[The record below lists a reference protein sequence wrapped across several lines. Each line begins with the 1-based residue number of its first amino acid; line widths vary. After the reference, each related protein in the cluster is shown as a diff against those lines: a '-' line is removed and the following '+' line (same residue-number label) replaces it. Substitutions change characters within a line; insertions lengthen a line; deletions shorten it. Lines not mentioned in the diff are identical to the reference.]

1 MSNEIPNGYL
11 KDGKGNLVLICNV
24 KQHEIIRDEFVT
36 KAVQLAKEQQKALA
50 VFKAAQMA
58 EVDGFIELLAQSHD
72 VHFGGKKGNIT
83 LRSFDHKLKVT
94 MQNQERIEL
103 GPELI
108 VAKEIID
115 QLLDEWTKKGN
126 QNIRTIVNNVFNT
139 DKTGMVNPQ
148 RILGLRRYEI
158 DDDSGLWQKAM
169 NIIADSVGV
178 VDSDRFI
185 RFYETDSDGKENAI
199 SLDIAK
205 L

>member
-11 KDGKGNLVLICNV
+11 QDGKGNLVPLCNV
-24 KQHEIIRDEFVT
+24 KQTDLIRDEFVT
-36 KAVQLAKEQQKALA
+36 QAIALAKKQQRELA
-50 VFKAAQMA
+50 KFKAAQMS
-58 EVDGFIELLAQSHD
+58 EVDGFVDLLAQSHD
-72 VHFGGKKGNIT
+72 VHLGGKKGNIT

-94 MQNQERIEL
+94 IQNQERIEL

-115 QLLDEWTKKGN
+115 QLLDKWTKNGN
-126 QNIRTIVNNVFNT
+126 ENIRTIVNNVFST
-139 DKTGMVNPQ
+139 DKAGMVNPQ

-158 DDDSGLWQKAM
+158 DDDSGQWQKAM

-185 RFYETDSDGKENAI
+185 RFYETDPDGKEQAI

>member
-11 KDGKGNLVLICNV
+11 KDGKGNLVPLCNV
-24 KQHEIIRDEFVT
+24 KQTDLIRDEFVT
-36 KAVQLAKEQQKALA
+36 QAIALAKKQQSELA
-50 VFKAAQMA
+50 KFKAAQMA
-58 EVDGFIELLAQSHD
+58 EVDGFVDLLAQSHD
-72 VHFGGKKGNIT
+72 VHLGGKKGNIT
-83 LRSFDHKLKVT
+83 LRSFDHQLKVT
-94 MQNQERIEL
+94 IQNQERIEL

-115 QLLDEWTKKGN
+115 QLLDKWTKNGN
-126 QNIRTIVNNVFNT
+126 ENIRTIVNNVFST
-139 DKTGMVNPQ
+139 DKAGMVNPQ